1 MLACKLLIKTRAI
14 KNYMFDNKSKKE
26 GGIKDAETIIGQ
38 SVKVKGNF
46 QGQGN
51 IIIEGSVEGNV
62 ITSNFLFIGS
72 KAKINAN
79 VEAKD
84 ANIGGE
90 VNGNIKTQGYLEIKS
105 SAKISGDIEA
115 TEISIEKGAVLNG
128 NCNMSNI
135 KKDQKE

>member
-1 MLACKLLIKTRAI
+1 
-14 KNYMFDNKSKKE
+14 MFDNKSNKE
-26 GGIKDAETIIGQ
+26 SNIKDAETIIGQ

-51 IIIEGSVEGNV
+51 IIIEGSVDGNI

-79 VEAKD
+79 IEAKD

-90 VNGNIKTQGYLEIKS
+90 VNGNIKIQGYLEIKS
-105 SAKISGDIEA
+105 SAKINGDIDA
-115 TEISIEKGAVLNG
+115 TEISIEKGAFLNG
-128 NCNMSNI
+128 NCNMNGN
-135 KKDQKE
+135 KKEPKEK